1 LGDWPN
7 AVNSSGEYADRAIV
21 VAPSARGRL
30 NRQGFLSE
38 YRHMLPSALRRNAR
52 LTAAA
57 AVMAAAFGL
66 QIDASSGLSV
76 ASAYAQE
83 TVRAEVGKPL
93 QAARDLIKARK
104 YNDALAKLREAE
116 AVPKRTAYENF
127 LIDQMRASAAIAAG
141 NNDEAIK
148 SLQALISSG
157 RLSDADQGRYA
168 ATLAGLYYRGRDYKN
183 AANWAQ
189 RALKSNPGDSASR
202 TLLIQS
208 YFLAGDLAAAN
219 REALADVQAAE
230 RAGQKPPE
238 DMLQL
243 LANIAGRNEADRA
256 GYIAALERLVA
267 YYPKREY
274 WADLLRRIP
283 SKPGFSSRLSLEVYR
298 LRGATRTL
306 DSAADYMEY
315 AQLALQERQAAEA
328 KRVLDEGFANGKLG
342 KGEDA
347 ERQKRLL
354 ALATQRASD
363 APKDLAAAEAEAKD
377 GDALVRIG
385 LAYSGMGQHDK
396 GIKLIQEG
404 IQKGGLRHSSDATL
418 HLGIAQHRA
427 GQKQKAAQTF
437 RTVVGTDGTADLARL
452 WTRVS

>member
-1 LGDWPN
+1 
-7 AVNSSGEYADRAIV
+7 
-21 VAPSARGRL
+21 
-30 NRQGFLSE
+30 
-38 YRHMLPSALRRNAR
+38 MLPSALRRKAR
-52 LTAAA
+52 LTATAA
-57 AVMAAAFGL
+57 ALVAAFSL
-66 QIDASSGLSV
+66 QIDVDSGLSV

-116 AVPKRTAYENF
+116 AIPKRTAYENF
-127 LIDQMRASAAIAAG
+127 LIDQMRASAAVAAG
-141 NNDEAIK
+141 NSDEAIK
-148 SLQALISSG
+148 SLQALINSG
-157 RLSDADQGRYA
+157 RLSEAEQGRYA

-189 RALKSNPGDSASR
+189 RALKANPGDSASR

-256 GYIAALERLVA
+256 AYIAALERLVA

-274 WADLLRRIP
+274 WADLLRRIE

-298 LRGATRTL
+298 LRAVTNTL
-306 DSAADYMEY
+306 ESTADFMEY
-315 AQLALQERQAAEA
+315 AQLALQQGQAAEA
-328 KRVLDEGFANGKLG
+328 KRVLDEGFASGRLG

-354 ALATQRASD
+354 ALASQRATD
-363 APKDLAAAEAEAKD
+363 APKDLAAAEDEAKD
-377 GDALVRIG
+377 GDALVRVG
-385 LAYSGMGQHDK
+385 LAYSGMGQYDK
-396 GIKLIQEG
+396 GIKLIQDG
-404 IQKGGLRHSSDATL
+404 IKKGGLRHPPDANL
-418 HLGIAQHRA
+418 HLGIAQRRA

-437 RTVVGTDGTADLARL
+437 KAVGGTDGTADLARL
-452 WTRVS
+452 WMRVS